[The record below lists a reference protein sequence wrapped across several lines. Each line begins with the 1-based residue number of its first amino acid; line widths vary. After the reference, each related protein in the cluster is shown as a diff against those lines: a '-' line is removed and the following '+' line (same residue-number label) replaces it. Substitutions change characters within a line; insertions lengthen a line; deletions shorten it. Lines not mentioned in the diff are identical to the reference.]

1 MLETHKPETSATNLL
16 DSLRCQDLLNDVC
29 VIFWRLLKTEVRER
43 ESGLLAPQK
52 PWNNSTRNA
61 TIDTTWSKGSPLSTE
76 ASILPAQSDAKMVE
90 SNLCARP
97 SRFPSYVSRE
107 VTLLCRFLTSELPL
121 ALLKLVLGP
130 PFSAQTAHMLLHKI
144 FRKA

>member
-52 PWNNSTRNA
+52 P
-61 TIDTTWSKGSPLSTE
+61 
-76 ASILPAQSDAKMVE
+76 
-90 SNLCARP
+90 
-97 SRFPSYVSRE
+97 
-107 VTLLCRFLTSELPL
+107 
-121 ALLKLVLGP
+121 
-130 PFSAQTAHMLLHKI
+130 
-144 FRKA
+144 